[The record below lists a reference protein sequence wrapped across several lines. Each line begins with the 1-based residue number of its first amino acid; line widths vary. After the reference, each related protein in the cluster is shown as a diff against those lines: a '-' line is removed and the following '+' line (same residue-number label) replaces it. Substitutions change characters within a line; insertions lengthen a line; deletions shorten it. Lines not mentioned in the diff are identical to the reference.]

1 MKKLFLLLLAIVSTI
16 AFTSCTDFHQ
26 GERPTDLGAAIWV
39 SDDPNVWFETLDS
52 EEYSMRG
59 KDYIFPK
66 GQLTIDGETK
76 DIRVGFDHGRSIS
89 IYINNSKRY
98 IDFGGTCRF
107 SPEKLIVKV
116 DKERDWIFG
125 NKYKTIT
132 FVRKAVDVGT
142 FDISD
147 FAEYISEHAYEGNVG
162 EIADA
167 VDAIEKAKSL
177 WQELNGVEYT
187 EEVKAYYDK
196 SSGSWYVRGTK
207 PYVFRMIFK
216 EDGAVL
222 AVGGYKPQ
230 RF

>member
-1 MKKLFLLLLAIVSTI
+1 M
-16 AFTSCTDFHQ
+16 
-26 GERPTDLGAAIWV
+26 P
-39 SDDPNVWFETLDS
+39 
-52 EEYSMRG
+52 
-59 KDYIFPK
+59 
-66 GQLTIDGETK
+66 
-76 DIRVGFDHGRSIS
+76 SIS
-89 IYINNSKRY
+89 AMMSAFPALNIPAVVS
-98 IDFGGTCRF
+98 F
-107 SPEKLIVKV
+107 SPEKLVVKV

-132 FVRKAVDVGT
+132 FVRKAVDIGT

-167 VDAIEKAKSL
+167 ADAIEKAKTL

-196 SSGSWYVRGTK
+196 DSGSWYVRGTT

-216 EDGAVL
+216 EDGTVL